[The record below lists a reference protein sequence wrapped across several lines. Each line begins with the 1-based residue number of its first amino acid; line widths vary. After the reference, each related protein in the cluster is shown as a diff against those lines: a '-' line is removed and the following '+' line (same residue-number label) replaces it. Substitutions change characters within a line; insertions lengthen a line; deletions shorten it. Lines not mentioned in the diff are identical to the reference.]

1 MSFANGTIGELI
13 KALDISAVEMLA
25 ISLPDSRIV
34 DATQCLMMRWGCS
47 RYELVGRQ
55 LSQSEKSK
63 LSARYVDEGIS
74 GINTQAQTKIEVTY
88 RPDENTREVVRF
100 KPQHVREGTHEYLL
114 LINPVGAY
122 NTGSGKTMD
131 HETQARLE
139 LAVRAG
145 GYGNWDYDFR
155 NRCHTISPELYE
167 ILGYSPGDSRLD
179 FRHFED
185 GVHPDDKDR
194 TLGSAIKRDPGAKFW
209 LDRFRYRNANDE
221 YLWLE
226 QISAVVRDPLTG
238 DHVKVIGLLRNID
251 ERMEELNRLEQSQR
265 NLARS
270 QEIARVGSWII
281 DVSTGAIEW
290 SDQMYAIFGF
300 NRAADPTFDPILE
313 MMNESHRDRWVE
325 NIELAKLG
333 TKIKPFDCDITRKSG
348 DVQRIQ
354 IHIDAERTEAGSVET
369 LHGICQDITEQI
381 LLERKFLQ
389 AQKME
394 SVGRLTGGI
403 AHDFNNLLMVM
414 VGNLQLLEQM
424 VDDTDEKALK
434 RIHAVIE
441 AANKGSELTK
451 RMLAFSRQ
459 QTLEDE
465 ELQVDDLIGSMKE
478 MLTRAIGG
486 AIELEVIAGEGLW
499 PVATDRTQLET
510 AILNLAIN
518 ARDAMVDGGS
528 LTIETANSLLD
539 TTYCRQYED
548 LAPGAYVMISVTD
561 TGQGMPAEIIDKVV
575 QPFFT
580 TKPPEAGSGLG
591 LSMIYGFVQQSGGH
605 LKITSEE
612 GKGTTIKIYLPK
624 FGKDAAESS
633 DKVPAVAAAEVV
645 TTQEPPSIE
654 EPAANDAK
662 AQAATGAGTAEDK
675 PAHKP
680 AEAATKVEAEP
691 ETKVEA
697 KPETKVEAEPDTK
710 VEAEPDTKV
719 EAEGQK
725 PCAPQTPAAD
735 VKADKSAG
743 EAAPA
748 AEPDERAKHL
758 VLVVEDNDAVR
769 DVAVAMV
776 EDMGYN
782 VLEASNGADALELI
796 KSHPEIDLLL
806 SDVVMAGMN
815 GPELAAE
822 AMKIRTDLKVL
833 FASGY
838 TQGAAEEMQDLPN
851 FIELINK
858 PFTRAELTERVGD
871 AIRQIKEQAA

>member
-13 KALDISAVEMLA
+13 KALDISGVEMLA

-34 DATQCLMMRWGCS
+34 DATQCLMKRWGCS

-63 LSARYVDEGIS
+63 LSARYVDEGLS
-74 GINTQAQTKIEVTY
+74 GINTQAQTKIEVTFH
-88 RPDENTREVVRF
+88 PDDATPTVIRF
-100 KPQHVREGTHEYLL
+100 KPQHMREGALEYLL
-114 LINPVGAY
+114 LINPAPAFDAR
-122 NTGSGKTMD
+122 SDKPDD

-145 GYGNWDYDFR
+145 GYGSWDYDFR
-155 NRCHTISPELYE
+155 NRAHSISPELHE
-167 ILGYSPGDSRLD
+167 ILGYRPGDQRLD
-179 FRHFED
+179 FKHFED

-209 LDRFRYRNANDE
+209 LDRFRYRNAQDQ
-221 YLWLE
+221 YIWLE
-226 QISAVVRDPLTG
+226 QISALIRDPLTG

-251 ERMEELNRLEQSQR
+251 ERMEEIDRLEQSQQ

-270 QEIARVGSWII
+270 QEIAKVGSWII
-281 DVSTGAIEW
+281 ELSDGAIEW

-300 NRAADPTFDPILE
+300 NKAADPSFSPILA
-313 MMNESHRDRWVE
+313 MMNETHRDRWEE
-325 NIELAKLG
+325 NVELAKLG
-333 TKIKPFDCDITRKSG
+333 SKIKPFDCDITRNSG
-348 DVQRIQ
+348 DIQRIQ
-354 IHIDAERTEAGSVET
+354 IHIDTERNDAGKVIA

-414 VGNLQLLEQM
+414 VGNLQLVEQS
-424 VDDTDEKALK
+424 VEGDDKALK

-465 ELQVDDLIGSMKE
+465 EIDANGLVGSMTE

-486 AIELEVIAGEGLW
+486 NIELTVVPGESLW

-528 LTIETANSLLD
+528 LKIETGNSLLD
-539 TTYCRQYED
+539 DAYCRQFED
-548 LAPGAYVMISVTD
+548 LMPGAYVMISVTD
-561 TGQGMPAEIIDKVV
+561 TGHGMPAEIIDKVV

-605 LKITSEE
+605 LNITSEE
-612 GKGTTIKIYLPK
+612 NNGTTIKIYLPK
-624 FGKDAAESS
+624 CGSEADEAAGSLETATEVETVTA
-633 DKVPAVAAAEVV
+633 VPAPA
-645 TTQEPPSIE
+645 TTPPSPDRDTTAGTPAD
-654 EPAANDAK
+654 PAAS
-662 AQAATGAGTAEDK
+662 ATTAE
-675 PAHKP
+675 P
-680 AEAATKVEAEP
+680 T
-691 ETKVEA
+691 A
-697 KPETKVEAEPDTK
+697 KPCEPDA
-710 VEAEPDTKV
+710 VAPDGT
-719 EAEGQK
+719 E
-725 PCAPQTPAAD
+725 D
-735 VKADKSAG
+735 
-743 EAAPA
+743 
-748 AEPDERAKHL
+748 RKHL

-776 EDMGYN
+776 EDMGYD

-796 KSHPEIDLLL
+796 KTRPDIDLLL

-838 TQGAAEEMQDLPN
+838 TQGAAEEMHDLPN

-858 PFTRAELTERVGD
+858 PFTRAELTERVGE
-871 AIRQIKEQAA
+871 AIKQIKEQAA

>member
-34 DATQCLMMRWGCS
+34 DATQCLMRRWGCS

-74 GINTQAQTKIEVTY
+74 GINTRAQTKIEVTY
-88 RPDENTREVVRF
+88 RPQDGTPTAVRF
-100 KPQHVREGTHEYLL
+100 TPQHVREGTHEYLL
-114 LINPVGAY
+114 LINPAPASADAQAGA
-122 NTGSGKTMD
+122 SQD
-131 HETQARLE
+131 RETQARLE

-145 GYGNWDYDFR
+145 GYGSWDYDFR
-155 NRCHTISPELYE
+155 NRTHSISPELYE
-167 ILGYSPGDSRLD
+167 ILGYQPGDERLN
-179 FRHFED
+179 FKHFED
-185 GVHPDDKDR
+185 GVHPEDKDR

-209 LDRFRYRNANDE
+209 LDRFRYRNADDD
-221 YLWLE
+221 YIWLE

-251 ERMEELNRLEQSQR
+251 ERMEEIHRVEQSQR

-270 QEIARVGSWII
+270 QEIARVGSWIV
-281 DVSTGAIEW
+281 DLSDGSIEW
-290 SDQMYAIFGF
+290 SDQMYAIFDF
-300 NRAADPTFDPILE
+300 NQAAEPSFDPILE
-313 MMNESHRDRWVE
+313 MMSESHRDRWEE

-333 TKIKPFDCDITRKSG
+333 SKIKPFDCDITRKSG
-348 DVQRIQ
+348 DVERIQ
-354 IHIDAERTEAGSVET
+354 IHIDTERSEAGEVT
-369 LHGICQDITEQI
+369 ALHGICQDITEQI

-424 VDDTDEKALK
+424 VEDDEKALK
-434 RIHAVIE
+434 RIHAVVE

-465 ELQVDDLIGSMKE
+465 EINPNNLISSMKE

-486 AIELEVIAGEGLW
+486 NIELEVVSGESLW

-518 ARDAMVDGGS
+518 ARDAMADGGS
-528 LTIETANSLLD
+528 LTIETGNSLLD
-539 TTYCRQYED
+539 DAYCRQFED
-548 LAPGAYVMISVTD
+548 LTPGAYVMISVTD
-561 TGQGMPAEIIDKVV
+561 TGTGMPAEIIDKVV

-605 LKITSEE
+605 LKIISEE
-612 GKGTTIKIYLPK
+612 NKGTTVKVYLPK
-624 FGKDAAESS
+624 FGNETDENAGKPQETEVADVVNTDTIVAAKPAAAVAESETSSSEAHHSEADSSGAADAAPET
-633 DKVPAVAAAEVV
+633 PEAAE
-645 TTQEPPSIE
+645 
-654 EPAANDAK
+654 D
-662 AQAATGAGTAEDK
+662 
-675 PAHKP
+675 
-680 AEAATKVEAEP
+680 
-691 ETKVEA
+691 
-697 KPETKVEAEPDTK
+697 PD
-710 VEAEPDTKV
+710 EI
-719 EAEGQK
+719 
-725 PCAPQTPAAD
+725 PCAPAKPD
-735 VKADKSAG
+735 P
-743 EAAPA
+743 EAT
-748 AEPDERAKHL
+748 EERKHL

-776 EDMGYN
+776 EDMGYD

-796 KSHPEIDLLL
+796 KSRPDIDLLL

-822 AMKIRTDLKVL
+822 AMKIRSDLKVL

-838 TQGAAEEMQDLPN
+838 TQGTAEEMQDLPN

-858 PFTRAELTERVGD
+858 PFTRAELTERVGE

>member
-34 DATQCLMMRWGCS
+34 DATQCLMQSWGCS

-55 LSQSEKSK
+55 LSQSDRSK
-63 LSARYVDEGIS
+63 LSARYVDEGLS
-74 GINTQAQTKIEVTY
+74 GVNTKAQTKIEVTY
-88 RPDENTREVVRF
+88 RPDDETSHVIRF
-100 KPQHVREGTHEYLL
+100 KPQHVREATQEYLL
-114 LINPVGAY
+114 LINPASASE
-122 NTGSGKTMD
+122 TSKGKNND

-145 GYGNWDYDFR
+145 GYGSWDYDFR
-155 NRCHTISPELYE
+155 NRSHSISPELYE
-167 ILGYSPGDSRLD
+167 ILGYTAGDPALD

-209 LDRFRYRNANDE
+209 LDRFRYRNARDQ
-221 YLWLE
+221 YIWLE

-238 DHVKVIGLLRNID
+238 EHVKVIGLLRNID
-251 ERMEELNRLEQSQR
+251 ERMEELDRLEQSQR

-281 DVSTGAIEW
+281 ELETSQVEW

-300 NRAADPTFDPILE
+300 NRAADPTFQPILE
-313 MMNESHRDRWVE
+313 MMNDGHRDRWVE

-333 TKIKPFDCDITRKSG
+333 SKIKPFDCDINRKSG
-348 DVQRIQ
+348 DIQRIQ
-354 IHIDAERTEAGSVET
+354 IHIDTERDESGSVIA

-414 VGNLQLLEQM
+414 IGNLQLVEGM
-424 VDDTDEKALK
+424 VEGNEKAVK
-434 RIHAVIE
+434 RVNAVIE

-465 ELQVDDLIGSMKE
+465 IINANDLIGSMKE

-486 AIELEVIAGEGLW
+486 NIEMTVISGDGLW
-499 PVATDRTQLET
+499 QVAADRTQLET
-510 AILNLAIN
+510 AVLNLAIN
-518 ARDAMVDGGS
+518 ARDAMADGGA

-539 TTYCRQYED
+539 DAYCRQYED
-548 LAPGAYVMISVTD
+548 LTPGAYVMISVTD
-561 TGQGMPAEIIDKVV
+561 TGHGMPAEIIDKVV

-605 LKITSEE
+605 LKIISEE

-624 FGKDAAESS
+624 CGAKKGQQSAAG
-633 DKVPAVAAAEVV
+633 
-645 TTQEPPSIE
+645 
-654 EPAANDAK
+654 
-662 AQAATGAGTAEDK
+662 AT
-675 PAHKP
+675 
-680 AEAATKVEAEP
+680 V
-691 ETKVEA
+691 
-697 KPETKVEAEPDTK
+697 
-710 VEAEPDTKV
+710 
-719 EAEGQK
+719 
-725 PCAPQTPAAD
+725 
-735 VKADKSAG
+735 
-743 EAAPA
+743 
-748 AEPDERAKHL
+748 
-758 VLVVEDNDAVR
+758 
-769 DVAVAMV
+769 
-776 EDMGYN
+776 
-782 VLEASNGADALELI
+782 
-796 KSHPEIDLLL
+796 
-806 SDVVMAGMN
+806 
-815 GPELAAE
+815 
-822 AMKIRTDLKVL
+822 
-833 FASGY
+833 
-838 TQGAAEEMQDLPN
+838 
-851 FIELINK
+851 
-858 PFTRAELTERVGD
+858 
-871 AIRQIKEQAA
+871 